1 MKMTISRLFIR
12 EILYRKTS
20 FLLGLLSVV
29 TAMTAWIGAVAL
41 LRAHDIQTD
50 RILVERE
57 RATQREMQQME
68 DDYRRIM
75 RDLGYNVMIVSD
87 QQDLSTLRA
96 KGHPDTHMPF
106 NHVLRL
112 AHGRIDT
119 LNHLLPVLQQR
130 VEWPEHGIDIIL
142 SGTPGQIPLPNRR
155 HFLTADGTAYRNP
168 IMQTIP
174 DGELIIGSA
183 VATSLNLQVGDQVT
197 LMGEPF
203 RIRAIN
209 PPEGTSDDIAV
220 WCTLDWAQQQLQ
232 LEGMINLIL
241 ALECVCSGDS
251 LGKIIAEV
259 TALTPDVQVMEF
271 SSRVQAR
278 ALARERAAAAHRT
291 AMAAE
296 RDHRQEMGDSQRRFA
311 SILAPL
317 VVAGAVIWMF
327 FLFVANVRERLVEIG
342 ILRAIGTREATIL
355 GVFMLKSIAIG
366 LIGAAVGFCIGHLL
380 AAWWNGIPMFS
391 TEMVQLLDIR
401 LLFVSLLAAPAL
413 CALAAWIPAVRAIRR
428 DPARILCEA

>member
-1 MKMTISRLFIR
+1 MAMNIRRLFVR
-12 EILYRKTS
+12 EILYRKTG
-20 FLLGLLSVV
+20 FFLGLLSVV

-68 DDYRRIM
+68 EDYRRIM
-75 RDLGYNVMIVSD
+75 RDLGYNVMIVSAE
-87 QQDLSTLRA
+87 QDLSVLRA
-96 KGHPDTHMPF
+96 HGHPNTLMPF
-106 NHVLRL
+106 DNVLRL
-112 AHGRIDT
+112 AHGGIDT

-130 VEWPEHGIDIIL
+130 VVWPERDIEIIL
-142 SGTPGQIPLPNRR
+142 SGTPGQIPIPERR

-174 DGELIIGSA
+174 DGEMIIGNNIAS
-183 VATSLNLQVGDQVT
+183 SLNLSVGDSVV
-197 LMGEPF
+197 LMGETF
-203 RIRAIN
+203 RVRAIN

-220 WCTLDWAQQQLQ
+220 WCTLDWVQQKLD
-232 LEGMINLIL
+232 LEDKINVIL
-241 ALECVCSGDS
+241 ALECVCSADS

-259 TALTPDVQVMEF
+259 TSLTPDVQVMEF

-278 ALARERAAAAHRT
+278 ALARNRAAAAHKT
-291 AMAAE
+291 AMDAE
-296 RDHRQEMGDSQRRFA
+296 RAHRQEIGDSQRRFA

-327 FLFVANVRERLVEIG
+327 FLFVANVRERQVEIG
-342 ILRAIGTREATIL
+342 ILRAIGIRELTIL
-355 GVFMLKSIAIG
+355 GVFMLKSIVIG
-366 LIGAAVGFCIGHLL
+366 VIGAALGFLVGHGV
-380 AAWWNGIPMFS
+380 AAWWNGIPVFS
-391 TEMVQLLDIR
+391 QEMLQLMDFR
-401 LLFVSLLAAPAL
+401 LLVVSLLAAPAL